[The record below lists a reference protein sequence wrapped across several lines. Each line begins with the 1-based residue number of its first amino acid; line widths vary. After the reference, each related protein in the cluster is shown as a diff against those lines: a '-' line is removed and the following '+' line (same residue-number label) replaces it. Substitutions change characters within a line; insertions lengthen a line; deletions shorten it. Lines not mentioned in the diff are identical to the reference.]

1 MREELFTKW
10 RLIGELDGGLKE
22 RDGESTQTST
32 ATHKPRLI
40 NFLS

>member
-22 RDGESTQTST
+22 RDGESTHTNKYSNTQT
-32 ATHKPRLI
+32 PV
-40 NFLS
+40 N